1 MARPKNADATTF
13 RSGEQAV
20 ENGRKGG
27 KASAAKRA
35 ERKSIREGLL
45 LLLNEPL
52 KDRDGKDS
60 GKTTQDAMIAG
71 VMKRAIAGDVRA
83 AEFIRDTIGEKPE
96 EMMKLKAQ
104 FRQGDFEI
112 VVEPEEGDADD
123 RQD

>member
-1 MARPKNADATTF
+1 MANEQNLRPVRTKSEARERGKA
-13 RSGEQAV
+13 
-20 ENGRKGG
+20 GG

-45 LLLNEPL
+45 LLLNEPI

-83 AEFIRDTIGEKPE
+83 AEFIRDTIGEKPIE
-96 EMMKLKAQ
+96 RVANITPDPEIISGVEKAL
-104 FRQGDFEI
+104 FGD
-112 VVEPEEGDADD
+112 DAK
-123 RQD
+123 

>member
-1 MARPKNADATTF
+1 MANPQNLRVPTSKEA
-13 RSGEQAV
+13 R

-45 LLLNEPL
+45 LLLNEPI
-52 KDRDGKDS
+52 KDREGKDS

-83 AEFIRDTIGEKPE
+83 AEFIRDTIGEKPIE
-96 EMMKLKAQ
+96 RFANITPDPKIIESVENAL
-104 FRQGDFEI
+104 FGD
-112 VVEPEEGDADD
+112 DAK
-123 RQD
+123 

>member
-1 MARPKNADATTF
+1 MAN
-13 RSGEQAV
+13 EQNLKPFTSQQSRAEAV
-20 ENGRKGG
+20 KNGRKGG

-45 LLLNEPL
+45 LLLNEPI

-83 AEFIRDTIGEKPE
+83 AEFIRDTIGEKPIE
-96 EMMKLKAQ
+96 RVANITPDPEIISGVEKAL
-104 FRQGDFEI
+104 FGD
-112 VVEPEEGDADD
+112 DAK
-123 RQD
+123 